1 MQHHHGASRETLS
14 AMMDH
19 AWMVAFA
26 VMASQTA
33 EISPMKLVAVSASY
47 LNKTIFE
54 GWGYFGALINGSCFE
69 LATLMFVCL

>member
-26 VMASQTA
+26 VMASRTA
-33 EISPMKLVAVSASY
+33 EISPMKLVAVSVSCV
-47 LNKTIFE
+47 NKTVYLMGGGIFV
-54 GWGYFGALINGSCFE
+54 L
-69 LATLMFVCL
+69 